1 MGKRRNNTD
10 LERLRAIAERV
21 EERGDTSARRG
32 FARVQ
37 IDIDD
42 AFALASVT
50 KAFVETIEASRARR
64 EERA

>member
-1 MGKRRNNTD
+1 MGKRTNTD
-10 LERLRAIAERV
+10 LERLRAIAKRV

-32 FARVQ
+32 FSRVQ

-42 AFALASVT
+42 ALALASIT

>member
-42 AFALASVT
+42 AVALASVT